1 MNNNTKIALVTGASR
16 GIGFAI
22 ARLLSLNG
30 FIVIGTST
38 NKYGLKAIN
47 NCSKSNIIGKILDL
61 SDLNSIDNFLSN
73 LFNEFSNID
82 VLINNAGI
90 TNDSLFVRMSSKFW
104 QSVINVNLTSIFH
117 ITKAIVKRMITNK
130 FGRIINISSVVG
142 SIGNI
147 GQVNYATTKS
157 GIIGFSKSLAKELA
171 RYNITVNVISPGFIM
186 TDMTKNLN
194 DKQKSYI
201 LSKIPLN
208 RFGTPED
215 IAHVVLFLSSN
226 NSSYITGETIN
237 VNGGMYM
244 I

>member
-1 MNNNTKIALVTGASR
+1 MDNNNKIALVTGASR

-22 ARLLSLNG
+22 AKLLSLNG
-30 FIVIGTST
+30 FTVIGTST
-38 NKYGLKAIN
+38 NKYGLKTIN
-47 NCSKSNIIGKILDL
+47 SCSKYNIIGKILDL
-61 SDLNSIDNFLSN
+61 SNYNDINNFLSN
-73 LFNEFSNID
+73 LFNEFNNID

-90 TNDSLFVRMSSKFW
+90 TNDSLFVRMSSKSW
-104 QSVINVNLTSIFH
+104 QSVISVNLTSVFY
-117 ITKAIVKRMITNK
+117 ITKAIAKRMIINK
-130 FGRIINISSVVG
+130 FGRIINISSVIG

-147 GQVNYATTKS
+147 GQVNYATAKS

-194 DKQKSYI
+194 DKQKNYI

>member
-1 MNNNTKIALVTGASR
+1 MNNNRIALVTGASR

-22 ARLLSLNG
+22 AKLLALNG
-30 FIVIGTST
+30 FVVIGTATS
-38 NKYGLKAIN
+38 KCGVDIIN
-47 NCSKSNIIGKILDL
+47 NSLEYNIIGKILDL
-61 SDLNSIDNFLSN
+61 SSYDSINNFLSTV
-73 LFNEFSNID
+73 FSEFSNIH
-82 VLINNAGI
+82 VLVNNAGI
-90 TNDSLFVRMSSKFW
+90 TNDSLFIRMSDTLW
-104 QSVINVNLTSIFH
+104 QSVINVNLTSIFY
-117 ITKAIVKRMITNK
+117 ITKAVLKRMIINK
-130 FGRIINISSVVG
+130 FGRIINIGSVIS

-157 GIIGFSKSLAKELA
+157 GIIGFSKSLAKEVA
-171 RYNITVNVISPGFIM
+171 RYNITVNVISPGFII
-186 TDMTKNLN
+186 TDMTKKLS
-194 DKQKSYI
+194 DKQRNNI

-215 IAHVVLFLSSN
+215 IAHVVLFLSSS

>member
-22 ARLLSLNG
+22 AKLLSLNG

-38 NKYGLKAIN
+38 NKHGLNVIN
-47 NCSKSNIIGKILDL
+47 SYSKSNIIGRILDL
-61 SDLNSIDNFLSN
+61 SSYNNIDNFLSN

-90 TNDSLFVRMSSKFW
+90 TNDSLFIRMSSKSW
-104 QSVINVNLTSIFH
+104 QSVIDINLTSIFYM
-117 ITKAIVKRMITNK
+117 TKAIVKRMIINK
-130 FGRIINISSVVG
+130 FGRIINIGSVVG
-142 SIGNI
+142 NTGNI

-171 RYNITVNVISPGFIM
+171 RYNITVNVVSPGFIM
-186 TDMTKNLN
+186 TDMTKNLS
-194 DKQKSYI
+194 DKQKNYI

>member
-1 MNNNTKIALVTGASR
+1 
-16 GIGFAI
+16 
-22 ARLLSLNG
+22 
-30 FIVIGTST
+30 
-38 NKYGLKAIN
+38 
-47 NCSKSNIIGKILDL
+47 
-61 SDLNSIDNFLSN
+61 
-73 LFNEFSNID
+73 

-90 TNDSLFVRMSSKFW
+90 TDDSLFVRMSSKSW
-104 QSVINVNLTSIFH
+104 QSVININLTSIFY

-130 FGRIINISSVVG
+130 FGRIINISSVIG

-201 LSKIPLN
+201 LSNIPLN

-215 IAHVVLFLSSN
+215 IAHVVLFLSSD